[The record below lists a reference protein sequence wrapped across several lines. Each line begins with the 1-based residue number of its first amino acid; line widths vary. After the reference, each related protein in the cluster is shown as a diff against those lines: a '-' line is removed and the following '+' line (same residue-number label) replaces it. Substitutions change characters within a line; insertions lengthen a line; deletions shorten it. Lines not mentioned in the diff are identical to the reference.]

1 MINLGNFVVKH
12 LFGILFGVRSVLKKV
27 KVVAGNSAQKNGG
40 SNFLVKN
47 IVNFANKPANTHI
60 FRLKNRFLN
69 IVFKDK
75 KIVLLI

>member
-12 LFGILFGVRSVLKKV
+12 LFGILFGVRINSRKV
-27 KVVAGNSAQKNGG
+27 KVVVGNVEKKIGAL
-40 SNFLVKN
+40 NFLAKI
-47 IVNFANKPANTHI
+47 IVNFVTKLVDNLI

-75 KIVLLI
+75 KIVPLT